1 MNIVMQY
8 KYDVSKHDLFKWV
21 GLPRSNYYYKPSNGK
36 KGIPV
41 SITTKKRD
49 GTEVSNNEVVQDIK
63 EIVSG
68 EFVCYGYQNVTAEL
82 KDMDYIINHKKVYRL
97 MDENNL
103 LLGKVIRT
111 HGKREFVHFRKIEAT
126 KPMEYLCWDIKYIWL
141 QGERKNYYL
150 LSLMDVYSRR
160 ILDYIFQS
168 SIRKIDVLKMIN
180 RIDLVHGL
188 KGVTVRNDNG
198 SQFIANKVRHYLRS
212 LEARQEFT
220 HIATPEE
227 NAYIESFHSI
237 FEREVIQR
245 FEFSGYYDA
254 KLTIMAY
261 MDFYNNRRR
270 HGSLG
275 RKTPMQKW
283 NEYYGSFSSDKQPEA
298 QVSEGL
304 SRVSDRADTGLALDK
319 SVDTANFAIG
329 MMNENNN
336 EIENQK
342 VLNSF
347 SKNVQLIGG

>member
-1 MNIVMQY
+1 MSVVAQY
-8 KYDVSKHDLFKWV
+8 KYDIPKHYLFKWV
-21 GLPRSNYYYKPSNGK
+21 GLPRSNYYYLPSDGK

-41 SITTKKRD
+41 STTTKKRD
-49 GTEVSNNEVVQDIK
+49 GTEVSNNEVVQEIK

-82 KDMDYIINHKKVYRL
+82 KDKDYIINHKKVYRL

-111 HGKREFVHFRKIEAT
+111 HGKREFVHFRRIEAT
-126 KPMEYLCWDIKYIWL
+126 KPMEYLCWDIKYVWV
-141 QGERKNYYL
+141 QGERRNYYL
-150 LSLMDVYSRR
+150 LSLMDVYTRR
-160 ILDYIFQS
+160 ILDFIFQS
-168 SIRKIDVLKMIN
+168 SIKKIDVLKMIN

-245 FEFSGYYDA
+245 FEFSSYYDA

-261 MDFYNNRRR
+261 MDYYNNRRR

-275 RKTPMQKW
+275 RKTPMKKW
-283 NEYYGSFSSDKQPEA
+283 NEYYCSFSSDKQQEA
-298 QVSEGL
+298 QVSECL
-304 SRVSDRADTGLALDK
+304 SRVEALADTCLALDK
-319 SVDTANFAIG
+319 DKDAANFAVG
-329 MMNENNN
+329 VMNEKINYINN
-336 EIENQK
+336 EK
-342 VLNSF
+342 VLNCF
-347 SKNVQLIGG
+347 NKNVQDIRG

>member
-1 MNIVMQY
+1 MSVVAQY
-8 KYDVSKHDLFKWV
+8 KYDISKHDLFRWV
-21 GLPRSNYYYKPSNGK
+21 GLPRSNYYYQPSDGK

-41 SITTKKRD
+41 STTTKKRD
-49 GTEVSNNEVVQDIK
+49 GTEVGNNEVVQEIK
-63 EIVSG
+63 EIVSR

-97 MDENNL
+97 MDENKL

-126 KPMEYLCWDIKYIWL
+126 RPMEYLCWDIKYVWV
-141 QGERKNYYL
+141 QEERKNYYL
-150 LSLMDVYSRR
+150 LSLIDVYSRR

-168 SIRKIDVLKMIN
+168 SIRKVDLLKMIN

-227 NAYIESFHSI
+227 NSYIESFHSI
-237 FEREVIQR
+237 FEREVVRR
-245 FEFSGYYDA
+245 FEFSSYYDA

-283 NEYYGSFSSDKQPEA
+283 NEYYVSFSSDKQPEA

-304 SRVSDRADTGLALDK
+304 SRVEALADTCIALDK
-319 SVDTANFAIG
+319 GGDTAKFAVG
-329 MMNENNN
+329 MMNEKINYIDN
-336 EIENQK
+336 EK
-342 VLNSF
+342 VLNCF
-347 SKNVQLIGG
+347 NKNVQHIGG

>member
-1 MNIVMQY
+1 MSVVAQY
-8 KYDVSKHDLFKWV
+8 KYDISKHDLFRWV
-21 GLPRSNYYYKPSNGK
+21 GLPRSNYYYQPSDGK

-41 SITTKKRD
+41 STTTKKRD
-49 GTEVSNNEVVQDIK
+49 GTEVGNNEVVQEIK
-63 EIVSG
+63 EIVSR

-97 MDENNL
+97 MDENKL

-126 KPMEYLCWDIKYIWL
+126 RPMEYLCWDIKYVWV
-141 QGERKNYYL
+141 QEERKNYYL

-168 SIRKIDVLKMIN
+168 SIRKVDLLKMIN

-227 NAYIESFHSI
+227 NSYIESFHSI
-237 FEREVIQR
+237 FEREVVRR
-245 FEFSGYYDA
+245 FEFSSYYDA
-254 KLTIMAY
+254 KITIMAY
-261 MDFYNNRRR
+261 MDFYNIRRR

-283 NEYYGSFSSDKQPEA
+283 NEYYVSFSSDKQPEA

-304 SRVSDRADTGLALDK
+304 SRVEALADTCIALDK
-319 SVDTANFAIG
+319 GGDTAKFAVG
-329 MMNENNN
+329 MMNEKINYIDN
-336 EIENQK
+336 EK
-342 VLNSF
+342 VLNCF
-347 SKNVQLIGG
+347 NKNVQHIGG